1 MDIIQHKINYNLIIL
16 YIKDFIQYELEL
28 EKGFSMSEKH
38 ELLELIN
45 KYNSEKKIEHYDYS
59 FERLN
64 YKNKK
69 VLDIIEIEKCFEI
82 FSTDIVKKKE
92 EAKNKNIKKDS
103 PVHRYYHY
111 EKFKLNKNGGRI
123 IYILFNPSNA
133 SPETDDS
140 TVRNCRNLAI
150 KDGACDMVIVNIF
163 SERTSKPDFFSKDY
177 IKNNQDNI
185 NFINSLIDELKND
198 DSNKFVKAWGFAK
211 EKNKDYKCEIKK
223 INFPSKIYILGIK
236 EGAIKQNHH
245 PSSSNWSAIGG
256 IQYAEITPESD
267 A

>member
-1 MDIIQHKINYNLIIL
+1 
-16 YIKDFIQYELEL
+16 
-28 EKGFSMSEKH
+28 MSEKH
-38 ELLELIN
+38 QLLKLIN
-45 KYNSEKKIEHYDYS
+45 KYNSEKNIEHYDDYS

-82 FSTDIVKKKE
+82 FSQEKVEDIE
-92 EAKNKNIKKDS
+92 EAKYKNIKKS
-103 PVHRYYHY
+103 SAKHRYYHY

-133 SPETDDS
+133 SPETDDG

-163 SERTSKPDFFSKDY
+163 SERTSKPAFFSKDY
-177 IKNNQDNI
+177 IKNNRDNI
-185 NFINSLIDELKND
+185 IFINSLIDELKND

-211 EKNKDYKCEIKK
+211 EKNKYYKDEIKK
-223 INFPSKIYILGIK
+223 INLPSKIYILGIK
-236 EGAIKQNHH
+236 EEAIKQNHH

-256 IQYAEITPESD
+256 IQYAEITPD
-267 A
+267 MDV

>member
-1 MDIIQHKINYNLIIL
+1 MAK
-16 YIKDFIQYELEL
+16 
-28 EKGFSMSEKH
+28 KH
-38 ELLELIN
+38 ELVELIN
-45 KYNSEKKIEHYDYS
+45 KYNIEGKIEHNDYS

-111 EKFKLNKNGGRI
+111 EKFKSNKSGGRI

-140 TVRNCRNLAI
+140 TVRNCRSLAI
-150 KDGACDMVIVNIF
+150 NDGACEMVIVNIF
-163 SERTSKPDFFSKDY
+163 SERTSKPEFFSEDY
-177 IKNNQDNI
+177 IKNNQDNL
-185 NFINSLIDELKND
+185 NFINSLIDKLKND

-211 EKNKDYKCEIKK
+211 EKNKNYKDEIDK
-223 INFPSKIYILGIK
+223 INLPSKTYILGITK
-236 EGAIKQNHH
+236 EAIKQNHH
-245 PSSSNWSAIGG
+245 PSNSNWSAIGG
-256 IQYAEITPESD
+256 IKYAEITELD
-267 A
+267 V